1 MTEESSTT
9 RGPASIMTL
18 PTNGQRNNQPYLPRP
33 SPKAVSQSFTSV
45 APAYHKQQ
53 PTSSDFIA
61 NNLQQILASLSS
73 ENQPPGSNP
82 STMSRPHQAY
92 GKDQQ
97 QAKAP
102 NAYEPV
108 SFSAAQPQTINSNQ
122 IAQTLPSYR
131 WNYYHPGAAAPVSNK
146 AAVRYG
152 TQAMQSANKNP
163 PSAMTALLPAQSQGT
178 LRHETP
184 AAVQQMKR
192 PLLGQ
197 ASPTRQ
203 MSSNRQ
209 PALLNQNP
217 YQTSSRLNPPAKVQ
231 QGNAAG
237 IQQVPIRNFQGY
249 NYFPTSAG
257 SMVNNHLGFPERT
270 SSYAQIH
277 NPIVWHI
284 PLPKTKTGVP
294 VRFRI
299 PLTSLSINSMGQL
312 RAGKQFNVH
321 QTGPPLKGIAQNMPK
336 TPVASFQQPFVQKQ
350 QVKLI
355 QPMLNQN
362 PEPGGPR
369 AQVASPLQQNQQSL
383 SSKLALLEAP
393 HRQTITSQMSQT
405 HFPQTAA
412 PNQRPSLPIQAY
424 NNNMFARPPYSPS
437 VRQKVLLSSNRIHPS
452 LNGALAQTTQHLPQV
467 APLRP
472 HYIYGQNSWPWGA
485 WRNQAPPLKLAS
497 SRSSSPQWYPTTNS
511 PFTVSPQVLLYYYL
525 YPKTIM
531 NPLNKLGNLRGE
543 KGNFWQKLKD
553 QISRT
558 VPFRN
563 LKVATVASDPTVTG
577 QIQVKPTNL
586 QTGQSKSNIA
596 TYGAFRPR
604 VQTSKNA
611 PYYGVVKEP
620 LKTLLSGGLASSSL
634 HNPLQ
639 AKQQVQT
646 ALSQTPLVKG
656 MRQTTYLPQQT
667 RWTLPGVAN
676 QLGALTQPQATVNTQ
691 LPGDRKSQLMNRLR
705 NRPIYIQ
712 TVPYQTYYLL
722 QQQPAYNTQSDTQ
735 RYLSKV
741 LGDILRLR
749 YLTQKKKKKRRG
761 AEQRKSASDKTGVN
775 DKRTAAPK
783 RIIHPR

>member
-33 SPKAVSQSFTSV
+33 SPTAVSQSFTKV

-53 PTSSDFIA
+53 STSSDFIA

-108 SFSAAQPQTINSNQ
+108 SLSAAQPQTVNSNQ

-209 PALLNQNP
+209 PALLNQNS

-299 PLTSLSINSMGQL
+299 PLTSLSINSMGRL

-321 QTGPPLKGIAQNMPK
+321 QTGPPLKGIVQNMPK

-412 PNQRPSLPIQAY
+412 PNQGPSLPIQAY
-424 NNNMFARPPYSPS
+424 NNNMFSRPPYSPS

-452 LNGALAQTTQHLPQV
+452 LNGALAQTTQLLPQV

-511 PFTVSPQVLLYYYL
+511 PFAVSPQVLLYYYL

-596 TYGAFRPR
+596 TYGAFRPL

-611 PYYGVVKEP
+611 PYYGVGKEP

-749 YLTQKKKKKRRG
+749 YLTQKKKRKGEGQSKGNRRPIKQG
-761 AEQRKSASDKTGVN
+761 LTTNER
-775 DKRTAAPK
+775 APQK
-783 RIIHPR
+783 E

>member
-1 MTEESSTT
+1 MT
-9 RGPASIMTL
+9 RGPASIMTP
-18 PTNGQRNNQPYLPRP
+18 PTNGQRNDRPYLPHL
-33 SPKAVSQSFTSV
+33 SPTAAIQSFTTV
-45 APAYHKQQ
+45 APAYHKPQ

-61 NNLQQILASLSS
+61 SNLQQILASLSS
-73 ENQPPGSNP
+73 ENQPPVSNP

-92 GKDQQ
+92 GTNQQ

-108 SFSAAQPQTINSNQ
+108 SLTAAQSQTVNSNQ

-131 WNYYHPGAAAPVSNK
+131 WDYYHPGAVAPVSNK

-152 TQAMQSANKNP
+152 TQAMQLANKNL
-163 PSAMTALLPAQSQGT
+163 PSGMTASLSAQSQGT

-184 AAVQQMKR
+184 AVVQQMR
-192 PLLGQ
+192 IPLLGQ
-197 ASPTRQ
+197 ASPTQQ

-209 PALLNQNP
+209 LARLNQLS
-217 YQTSSRLNPPAKVQ
+217 YQTSSRLNSPAKVQ
-231 QGNAAG
+231 QVNTAG
-237 IQQVPIRNFQGY
+237 THQVPIRNFQGY
-249 NYFPTSAG
+249 NSLSTSTG
-257 SMVNNHLGFPERT
+257 SMVNNPLGFPERT

-299 PLTSLSINSMGQL
+299 PLSSLSYNSMGQL
-312 RAGKQFNVH
+312 KAGKQLNVH
-321 QTGPPLKGIAQNMPK
+321 QSGPALKGIVQNMPK
-336 TPVASFQQPFVQKQ
+336 KPVASFQQPFVQKQ

-355 QPMLNQN
+355 QPILNQK

-369 AQVASPLQQNQQSL
+369 AQVASPIQQNQQSL
-383 SSKLALLEAP
+383 ASKLALLEAP
-393 HRQTITSQMSQT
+393 HRQTITSQLSQT
-405 HFPQTAA
+405 HFPQMATA
-412 PNQRPSLPIQAY
+412 NQRPSSPIRAY
-424 NNNMFARPPYSPS
+424 DNNIFARPPYSPS
-437 VRQKVLLSSNRIHPS
+437 VRQKLFLSSNRIHPS

-467 APLRP
+467 ASLRP

-497 SRSSSPQWYPTTNS
+497 SRSSSPQWYPTTTS
-511 PFTVSPQVLLYYYL
+511 PFAVSPQVLLYYYL

-531 NPLNKLGNLRGE
+531 NPLNKLSNLRGE
-543 KGNFWQKLKD
+543 KGSFWQKLKD

-563 LKVATVASDPTVTG
+563 LKVATLASDPTVTG
-577 QIQVKPTNL
+577 QIQVKPTAL
-586 QTGQSKSNIA
+586 QTGRSKSNIA
-596 TYGAFRPR
+596 TYGAFRPL

-611 PYYGVVKEP
+611 PHYGVVKEP
-620 LKTLLSGGLASSSL
+620 SKTLLSGGLASSSL

-639 AKQQVQT
+639 AKQQVQS

-656 MRQTTYLPQQT
+656 MRQTTYLSQQT
-667 RWTLPGVAN
+667 PWTLPGVAH
-676 QLGALTQPQATVNTQ
+676 QLGALTQPQATLNTQ
-691 LPGDRKSQLMNRLR
+691 LPGDRKSQLMNGLR

-741 LGDILRLR
+741 LSDILRIR
-749 YLTQKKKKKRRG
+749 YLAQKKKKKRRG

-775 DKRTAAPK
+775 DKRTGAPK
-783 RIIHPR
+783 RIIRPR